1 MAVADT
7 VDDCPLCEGD
17 LAVRAGRAP
26 VREEVLVTDSW
37 RVVAHRS
44 GLPGWMLVAARSHA
58 RSLTD
63 LTVDAAAELGRI
75 LHEGTR
81 ALADG
86 FEAEKSYVMQFSEGM
101 LGHLHFSLVP
111 RRADLPAERRGAAV
125 SGYNSVDAPID
136 DDARDEV
143 ARRLQRAWP
152 ARA

>member
-1 MAVADT
+1 
-7 VDDCPLCEGD
+7 
-17 LAVRAGRAP
+17 
-26 VREEVLVTDSW
+26 
-37 RVVAHRS
+37 
-44 GLPGWMLVAARSHA
+44 
-58 RSLTD
+58 
-63 LTVDAAAELGRI
+63 
-75 LHEGTR
+75 
-81 ALADG
+81 
-86 FEAEKSYVMQFSEGM
+86 MQFSEGM